1 MYDDDIDTMTTA
13 EVWQERWQAYKK
25 PIKILLIIILIAFL
39 FRPEWDCTG
48 KEGRACPTSEDMTAF
63 ENFVFITVMSYGVFI
78 FPAWVRLIYWG
89 RKYEED
95 GHLD

>member
-25 PIKILLIIILIAFL
+25 PIKILLVGVLIGQL
-39 FRPEWDCTG
+39 FSPDIACSVRYCPLPEEISTLQY
-48 KEGRACPTSEDMTAF
+48 M
-63 ENFVFITVMSYGVFI
+63 VFMFGMSYSFI
-78 FPAWVRLIYWG
+78 FPIWIYCIWLK
-89 RKYEED
+89 RKYEAD